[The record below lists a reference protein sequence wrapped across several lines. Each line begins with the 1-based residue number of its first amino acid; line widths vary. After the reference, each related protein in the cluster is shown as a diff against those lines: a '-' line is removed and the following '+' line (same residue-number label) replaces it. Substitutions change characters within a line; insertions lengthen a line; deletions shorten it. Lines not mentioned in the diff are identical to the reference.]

1 MKWFAQGYSQSVRPQ
16 GWNTHIYSNFLS
28 SMKRQEISENMLSL
42 TIQILNVAIRLV
54 IYKAE
59 ALD

>member
-16 GWNTHIYSNFLS
+16 GWNTRIYSNFLS